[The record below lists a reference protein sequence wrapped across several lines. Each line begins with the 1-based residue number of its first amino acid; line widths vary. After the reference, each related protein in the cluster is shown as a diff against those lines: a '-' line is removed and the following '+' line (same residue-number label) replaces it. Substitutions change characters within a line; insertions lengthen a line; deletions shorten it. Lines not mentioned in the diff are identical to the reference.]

1 MATGRPCSAF
11 LAIWHDIERGA
22 EPEFE
27 RWHTRE
33 HMPERIGIPG
43 FLVARRYVDW
53 SRPKHGCFTLYEGA
67 HIETFRSPGYLARL
81 NDPTEWSKRVHPIFR
96 NFIRGACV
104 TSAAIGMGIGG
115 ACSTYRL
122 TLDGSRRDSVLRHC
136 AAALYDIAALDGVTS
151 VRVGANV
158 AEITSVRTQETELKG
173 PNREDVFDAVVIV
186 EGIGLTEL
194 DAAQAPVLDV
204 LSTQGLLEADAAHY
218 RLSQFL
224 SAAH

>member
-1 MATGRPCSAF
+1 MAIRQAGGAF
-11 LAIWHDIERGA
+11 LAIWHDIERGQ
-22 EPEFE
+22 EGEFE
-27 RWHTRE
+27 RWHTQE

-43 FLVARRYVDW
+43 FLQARRYVDW
-53 SRPKHGCFTLYEGA
+53 SRPKHGCFTLYDGA

-81 NDPTEWSKRVHPIFR
+81 NDPTDWSKRVHPIFR

-104 TSAAIGMGIGG
+104 ERATTGGGTGG

-122 TLDGSRRDSVLRHC
+122 TLDARRRDDVLRHC
-136 AAALYDIAALDGVTS
+136 STALYDIASLNGVTS

-158 AEITSVRTQETELKG
+158 ADITRVRTKETELKG

-186 EGIGLTEL
+186 EGIGLGEVN
-194 DAAQAPVLDV
+194 AAQARVLD
-204 LSTQGLLEADAAHY
+204 LLRTEGLLDADAAHY
-218 RLSQFL
+218 RLSQLL

>member
-1 MATGRPCSAF
+1 MASRLTGGAF

-43 FLVARRYVDW
+43 FLLARRYVDW
-53 SRPKHGCFTLYEGA
+53 SRPKHGCFTLYDGA

-104 TSAAIGMGIGG
+104 VRAAMGEGIGG

-122 TLDGSRRDSVLRHC
+122 TLDDSRRDAVLRHC
-136 AAALYDIAALDGVTS
+136 AVALSDIAALDGVTG
-151 VRVGANV
+151 VRVAANV
-158 AEITSVRTQETELKG
+158 ADITSVRTKETELKG

-186 EGIGLTEL
+186 EGIGLNEL
-194 DAAQAPVLDV
+194 DAAQVRVLDA
-204 LSTQGLLEADAAHY
+204 LHTPGLLDADAAHY
-218 RLSQFL
+218 RLSQVL